1 MKWKREQTTQN
12 AVWHSGSTQA
22 GWLPGRSAQAAQPRS
37 IHARGSRWQTLTLMN
52 SSAVFGTRKKA
63 VRHFFSVVRPR
74 NGTQKRADF
83 VSMQIKLL
91 LALAHR
97 LPPIHRHMRDQRGG
111 WCRMVEPTGTPTRA
125 AQVHGLSLRDAGREC
140 LLFCVL
146 RQTIRTVRGT
156 YNSSLAFAT
165 IDAPRVDNCFRGR
178 TGPGRAGTSA
188 QFSPGVMWNKVAM
201 LATRRNANLLKVR
214 MVLCLACVA
223 PAGKWAG
230 ASHQHSC

>member
-12 AVWHSGSTQA
+12 AVWHSGSTRA

-97 LPPIHRHMRDQRGG
+97 MPPIHRHMRDQSGG
-111 WCRMVEPTGTPTRA
+111 WCRWWNQPAHPLERLKSTGLVCGMPGGSAFYFVSSVKQSELYAGLIIRASLSPRLTRP
-125 AQVHGLSLRDAGREC
+125 GLTIASGAGLGR
-140 LLFCVL
+140 V
-146 RQTIRTVRGT
+146 VRG
-156 YNSSLAFAT
+156 
-165 IDAPRVDNCFRGR
+165 PRLCSRPVQCE
-178 TGPGRAGTSA
+178 TKLQCSQHAG
-188 QFSPGVMWNKVAM
+188 MRIC
-201 LATRRNANLLKVR
+201 RRCEWYCA
-214 MVLCLACVA
+214 
-223 PAGKWAG
+223 
-230 ASHQHSC
+230 